1 MAIVTV
7 NQETKI
13 KLVYQVQDEEGEL
26 RQTSRT
32 FSNIAQGASN
42 DAIHAG
48 MSAVARL
55 LDVTGASVVR
65 VDESELV
72 SE

>member
-26 RQTSRT
+26 RQTSST

-48 MSAVARL
+48 MSAVAGL

>member
-13 KLVYQVQDEEGEL
+13 KLFYQVQDEEGEL

-48 MSAVARL
+48 MSAVAGL

>member
-13 KLVYQVQDEEGEL
+13 KLVYQVQDEEGEM

-48 MSAVARL
+48 MSAVAGL

>member
-48 MSAVARL
+48 MSAVAGL

-65 VDESELV
+65 GDESEVV

>member
-13 KLVYQVQDEEGEL
+13 KLVYQVQDGEGEL

-48 MSAVARL
+48 MSAVAGL

>member
-48 MSAVARL
+48 MSA
-55 LDVTGASVVR
+55 GASVVR

>member
-48 MSAVARL
+48 MSAVAGL